1 MENRVMDWLSRT
13 DTVMLLV
20 TAYVAVITLIR
31 LMRRRRDEVVADVQR
46 QVEAHRR
53 NQKRQPNKSRDAA

>member
-1 MENRVMDWLSRT
+1 MEDRVMDWLSRS
-13 DTVMLLV
+13 DTVLLLIA
-20 TAYVAVITLIR
+20 AYVAVITLIR

-53 NQKRQPNKSRDAA
+53 DKKRQPNKTRDAA